1 MNELNIPI
9 KKSYFVINLT
19 DEDTNESKTA
29 LRFYYDDERLKNFRN
44 EFESLNKKL
53 EDIAKEA
60 EKESDQ
66 FDATEAILEEYFENV
81 FQKGDYEKIKKV
93 QPVQIYRRNL
103 IIETSEMI
111 GTAVEELSIKQSE
124 KEAAFYLVE
133 K

>member
-93 QPVQIYRRNL
+93 QPVQLYRRNL
-103 IIETSEMI
+103 IIETSELI
-111 GTAVEELSIKQSE
+111 GAAVEELSIKQSE